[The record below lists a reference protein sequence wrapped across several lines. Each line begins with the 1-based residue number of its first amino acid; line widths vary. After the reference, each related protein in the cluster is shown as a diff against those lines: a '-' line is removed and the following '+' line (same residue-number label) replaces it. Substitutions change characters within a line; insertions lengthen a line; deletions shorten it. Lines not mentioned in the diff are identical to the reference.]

1 MPSVFQGQVE
11 AQVVTLLAN
20 NQASV
25 VNHVD
30 GLMRET
36 FAEVNQKLD
45 TAKEDISRLFG
56 QVGQVGKSGYP
67 GVRVRPEVG
76 SGTVDVLR
84 NVRAALTKAAGDEAV
99 IAPQLAAIDDGLH
112 RMEVTIAAG
121 GNALEENPA
130 ALTSVLTSI
139 TSALGTAGA
148 TASQL
153 KAIRSRTDALG
164 KLLGP

>member
-1 MPSVFQGQVE
+1 MRRDLNNFAGVAQQIIGIAILRTDQDVEGIRSV
-11 AQVVTLLAN
+11 
-20 NQASV
+20 
-25 VNHVD
+25 D
-30 GLMRET
+30 
-36 FAEVNQKLD
+36 D
-45 TAKEDISRLFG
+45 
-56 QVGQVGKSGYP
+56 
-67 GVRVRPEVG
+67 
-76 SGTVDVLR
+76 
-84 NVRAALTKAAGDEAV
+84 AGIDQEQR
-99 IAPQLAAIDDGLH
+99 QLAAIDDGLH

-130 ALTSVLTSI
+130 ALTSVLISI